1 MQNGAC
7 LRTPW
12 MFKLIRHTHSS
23 FHCLPLKNKNLLY
36 VRIHKKG
43 RKNLPLNSNSQVC
56 IIHFNNAMNRILR
69 PDKFPIINLPT
80 HTMPVHKRNLP
91 TKRLFEENVARN
103 ADDKENTD
111 YVAATDAIV
120 QTCGPSNLCSCSQL
134 RGEICILQQK
144 LALSL
149 FRLSTIHLT
158 IKISGPTV
166 ECLNYRGSRKDGKKM
181 VTLGKKALLVDL
193 DLYHL

>member
-1 MQNGAC
+1 MYG
-7 LRTPW
+7 
-12 MFKLIRHTHSS
+12 
-23 FHCLPLKNKNLLY
+23 
-36 VRIHKKG
+36 KG
-43 RKNLPLNSNSQVC
+43 RYSLFFEVANFAVWRRSAKTAKINTLENFPLYG
-56 IIHFNNAMNRILR
+56 
-69 PDKFPIINLPT
+69 INLPT

-149 FRLSTIHLT
+149 FRLSTVHLT

-166 ECLNYRGSRKDGKKM
+166 ECLNYREAEKM
-181 VTLGKKALLVDL
+181 VKRW
-193 DLYHL
+193 